1 MSIINNQIA
10 LMVMGGLVIFTG
22 CETTDDPSKDEIRS
36 ALEAI
41 ISDDE
46 ALGMDEFNDG
56 GALDIEFGD
65 ITDGALGKT
74 LEDYYPSDSLRFRFG
89 RNVTDHEI
97 SVTHEFEG
105 DSVVYSTISHTISG
119 DFITVIFDTS
129 GVLVDS
135 FAKPFNIEAIRK
147 VKFKKIDNTRQSRRN
162 WRLIA
167 LTPIVSIA
175 GSKIDIDSL
184 VITKTLNGD
193 FLYRFEAENL
203 LDLYIDRENMT
214 QFTTG
219 TFITL
224 KLYVSN
230 TGPEYVWESGEGAH
244 LRIGRG
250 RRSLNGQL
258 HARRKFF
265 DDGDETHGDE
275 VANDNEFTR
284 IFFVHTPGMGFER
297 RIFKMF
303 VDVIDFETLFSTEG
317 EYNAALWGFPYIAKR

>member
-1 MSIINNQIA
+1 MFSTNKQIA
-10 LMVMGGLVIFTG
+10 SMVIGGLVIFTG
-22 CETTDDPSKDEIRS
+22 CVTTDVPSKDEIMS

-41 ISDDE
+41 ISGDE

-105 DSVVYSTISHTISG
+105 DSVVYSTISHTVSG

-135 FAKPFNIEAIRK
+135 FAKTFNIEAIRK
-147 VKFKKIDNTRQSRRN
+147 VKFKRIDNTRQPRRN
-162 WRLIA
+162 WRLFA
-167 LTPIVSIA
+167 LTPLVSSA

-184 VITKTLNGD
+184 VITNTQNDDL
-193 FLYRFEAENL
+193 LYRFEADNL
-203 LDLYIDRENMT
+203 LDLYIDRENIP

-219 TFITL
+219 DSITL

-230 TGPEYVWESGEGAH
+230 TGPEYEWKSGEGAH

-250 RRSLNGQL
+250 RRSLNGHL
-258 HARRKFF
+258 HARRIFF
-265 DDGDETHGDE
+265 DDGTHGDAD
-275 VANDNEFTR
+275 ANDNEFTR
-284 IFFVHTPGMGFER
+284 RFFVHPPGMGFR
-297 RIFKMF
+297 HRIFKMF

-317 EYNAALWGFPYIAKR
+317 GYNAALWGFPYKSKR